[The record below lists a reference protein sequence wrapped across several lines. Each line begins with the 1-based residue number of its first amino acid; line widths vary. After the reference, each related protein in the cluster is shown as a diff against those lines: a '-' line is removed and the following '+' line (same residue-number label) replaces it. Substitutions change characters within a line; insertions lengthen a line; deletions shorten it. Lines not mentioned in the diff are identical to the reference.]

1 MKLEIKDESVI
12 LKLEVQEKS
21 AAEAAAAAAR
31 AEQALSNIYTG
42 KATGTHITYEKN
54 KVYHLPTAP
63 GTGAITQNNEGAIFG
78 ISQKIYHQSDVI
90 PPMPETWVRMGG
102 SYDTGQLNTIY
113 VEWISEDRQEYWIQ
127 KDNPTSAEDVVIEK
141 ANEAVQAA
149 SIAVEAAGEAENVK
163 SQVELDKLAAE
174 LAAGSSLSARD
185 EAVQAAENATS
196 EADKAQ
202 VLVNGLTYNSG
213 ATDELTTYEGLTN
226 PSSNSIKGNNKFF
239 STDGYLKQISM
250 YCNASG
256 TIKINLFAKNSSG
269 TYTLYWSKIFTC
281 VLGVNAFKAEID
293 FDPVM
298 VYSEGIGLFRNY
310 ANQGKIGFKDRGNGS
325 LGGGSVD
332 IPIGESISFTQG
344 NSEYALFFMIQNGSI
359 PDKVNSER
367 LKVLEKKV
375 IVVSPSKRFAGK
387 RLFVTG
393 DSITAGGGATTTK
406 LYHQYLAEWMGFST
420 VTNDGKSGTGLV
432 KPSGSVKGMIE
443 RLPTWPVASQIDM
456 ISIMGNMNDGTTA
469 FTLNS
474 VEYPAGLPLGS
485 FSDNTPDK
493 KLVSVYG
500 ALHFLFQHIISN
512 YPLLPVNFIIS
523 TPREYEAVGG
533 KSWGT
538 DGWFESWC
546 SAIKAVCG
554 HYSIPVLD
562 LYHNSGLRP
571 WNLANRNA
579 MFGNFTAGQ
588 PGDGIHPNAKG
599 HELMA
604 YKIFEFWN
612 QNL

>member
-1 MKLEIKDESVI
+1 MSYLAENITVETTEVKFNINVES
-12 LKLEVQEKS
+12 KAAGS
-21 AAEAAAAAAR
+21 AQAAAAR
-31 AEQALSNIYTG
+31 AES
-42 KATGTHITYEKN
+42 
-54 KVYHLPTAP
+54 
-63 GTGAITQNNEGAIFG
+63 
-78 ISQKIYHQSDVI
+78 
-90 PPMPETWVRMGG
+90 
-102 SYDTGQLNTIY
+102 
-113 VEWISEDRQEYWIQ
+113 
-127 KDNPTSAEDVVIEK
+127 
-141 ANEAVQAA
+141 
-149 SIAVEAAGEAENVK
+149 AAGEAENVK
-163 SQVELDKLAAE
+163 SQVELDRVAAE

-185 EAVQAAENATS
+185 EALQAADNAKT
-196 EADKAQ
+196 EADNAE

-226 PSSNSIKGNNKFF
+226 PSSNSIKGNNIFF

-256 TIKINLFAKNSSG
+256 TIKINLFAKNSSSS
-269 TYTLYWSKIFTC
+269 YTLYWSKIFTC
-281 VLGVNAFKAEID
+281 VLGVNTFKAEID
-293 FDPVM
+293 FDPVL

-310 ANQGKIGFKDRGNGS
+310 VDQAKIGFKAKINGS
-325 LGGGSVD
+325 LGGGNVD
-332 IPIGESISFTQG
+332 ISIGESISFTQG
-344 NSEYALFFMIQNGSI
+344 NSEYALFFTIQNGSI
-359 PDKVNSER
+359 PDKVNSDR
-367 LKVLEKKV
+367 LKVLERNV

-432 KPSGSVKGMIE
+432 KPSGAVKGMIE
-443 RLPTWPVASQIDM
+443 RLPTWPSASQIDM

-469 FTLNS
+469 FELNS
-474 VEYPAGLPLGS
+474 VNYPSGLPLGV
-485 FSDNTPDK
+485 FSDNTSDK

-500 ALHFLFQHIISN
+500 ALHFLFQHIIEN
-512 YPLLPVNFIIS
+512 YPLIPVNFIIS
-523 TPREYEAVGG
+523 TPREYGAVGG

-538 DGWFESWC
+538 DGWFEAWC
-546 SAIKAVCG
+546 SAIKEVCG

-571 WNLANRNA
+571 WNLTNRNA

-599 HELMA
+599 HEAMA
-604 YKIFEFWN
+604 FKIFEFWN
-612 QNL
+612 QYL